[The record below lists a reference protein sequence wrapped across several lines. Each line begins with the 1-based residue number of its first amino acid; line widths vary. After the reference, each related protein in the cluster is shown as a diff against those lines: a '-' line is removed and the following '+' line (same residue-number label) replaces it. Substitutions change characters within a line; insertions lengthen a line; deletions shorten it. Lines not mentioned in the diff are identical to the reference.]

1 MEWTFFAS
9 MEEAVKP
16 QGNAMTRI
24 IAISNPKGGVG
35 KTTTTINLAASLAIA
50 EKNVLII
57 DMDPS
62 GAVSTGVGLH
72 RENIRA
78 GIFEIFSGAVRL
90 WETIHPLDFLNI
102 DLIPSNVYTT
112 EQDTRLSEMAKNR
125 IRLKRQLNGLV
136 TVSKMN
142 YDYVLI
148 DTPPMLNDLTLGAL
162 LAADSVL
169 IPLQCGYFAL
179 KALDRLTEIVERIK
193 KSANPNLEIEGI
205 LLNFYEKG
213 TRASLKS
220 ASLAKRIFGD
230 LVFKTIIPKNAAIG
244 FAAFQHK
251 PLALV
256 DVTAPGSKAF
266 LALAEEIIRKSL
278 AATLLPQ
285 LDSEVD
291 LQFAL

>member
-1 MEWTFFAS
+1 MS
-9 MEEAVKP
+9 RV
-16 QGNAMTRI
+16 

-50 EKNVLII
+50 EKDVLVI
-57 DMDPS
+57 DMDPA
-62 GAVSTGVGLH
+62 GAVSSGVGMQK
-72 RENIRA
+72 ENIRA
-78 GIFEIFSGAVRL
+78 GIFEIFSGTVRL
-90 WETIHPLDFLNI
+90 WETVHPAGFLNI

-112 EQDTRLSEMAKNR
+112 EQETRLTEMAKNR

-136 TVSKMN
+136 SMGKMS

-148 DTPPMLNDLTLGAL
+148 DTPPVLNDLTIGAL

-169 IPLQCGYFAL
+169 IPLQCGLFAL
-179 KALDRLTEIVERIK
+179 KALERLVQVVERVR
-193 KSANPNLEIEGI
+193 KSANPGLEIEGI

-213 TRASLKS
+213 TRASKKS
-220 ASLAKRIFGD
+220 ASLAWDIFGD

-256 DVTAPGSKAF
+256 DITAPGSKAF
-266 LALAEEIIRKSL
+266 LALAQEIIRKHPE
-278 AATLLPQ
+278 ATLLPH
-285 LDSEVD
+285 LDNEVD
-291 LQFAL
+291 LQPVI

>member
-1 MEWTFFAS
+1 MS
-9 MEEAVKP
+9 
-16 QGNAMTRI
+16 RI

-57 DMDPS
+57 DLDPS
-62 GAVSTGVGLH
+62 GAVSSGVGLQ

-78 GIFEIFSGAVRL
+78 GIFELFSGAVRL
-90 WETIHPLDFLNI
+90 WDTIHPLNFLSI

-112 EQDTRLSEMAKNR
+112 EQDTRLAEMAKNR

-136 TVSKMN
+136 SVGKMN

-148 DTPPMLNDLTLGAL
+148 DTPPMLNDLTIGAL

-169 IPLQCGYFAL
+169 VPLQCGYFAL
-179 KALDRLTEIVERIK
+179 KALDRLMEIVERIK
-193 KSANPNLEIEGI
+193 KSANPTLEMEGI

-220 ASLAKRIFGD
+220 ATLAWEIFDD
-230 LVFKTIIPKNAAIG
+230 LVFKTIIPKNAAVG
-244 FAAFQHK
+244 YAAFQHK

-256 DVTAPGSKAF
+256 DITAPASKAY
-266 LALAEEIIRKSL
+266 LALAEEIIRKTPEP
-278 AATLLPQ
+278 AFLPPPENQ
-285 LDSEVD
+285 VEVH
-291 LQFAL
+291 FAV